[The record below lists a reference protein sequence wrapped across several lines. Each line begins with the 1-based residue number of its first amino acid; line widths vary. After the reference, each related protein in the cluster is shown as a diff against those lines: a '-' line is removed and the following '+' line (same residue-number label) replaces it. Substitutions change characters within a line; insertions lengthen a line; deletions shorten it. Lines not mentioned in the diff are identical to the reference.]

1 MDTVGWKLTARAMD
15 QLVVGS
21 VLHSPSAAMRPKSCA
36 PLTEW
41 SHFELLTYLSRQAW
55 LASPWEKGQ
64 RSPEPLH
71 LPCGSARQ
79 WAPATPFAGST
90 GWGAAGHAGCRH

>member
-1 MDTVGWKLTARAMD
+1 MDTVGWKLTAHAMD

-71 LPCGSARQ
+71 LPQ
-79 WAPATPFAGST
+79 PAGKQQADQRPVVP
-90 GWGAAGHAGCRH
+90 